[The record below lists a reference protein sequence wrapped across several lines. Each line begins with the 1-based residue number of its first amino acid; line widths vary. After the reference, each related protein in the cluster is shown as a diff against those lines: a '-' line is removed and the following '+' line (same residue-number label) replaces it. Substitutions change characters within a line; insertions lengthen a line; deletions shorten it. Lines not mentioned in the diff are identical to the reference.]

1 VSTAAVALAVAAA
14 ATMLLFALR
23 ARRHA
28 LSLRDSVNTLQR
40 ELAAEHGRLDKRAR
54 QEREW
59 LAVMAHELRSPVSA
73 VLGYSEL
80 LADGTLGPL
89 DTPASDALRRMHHA
103 AEQLLRIIEGI
114 DDLATDSTAAA
125 APVEL
130 VSARDLIEYAAAALR
145 TDAEARRIQV
155 IIEAADTT
163 LSTRPDSAQR
173 ALTLALGAALKV
185 SSGGTIRI
193 AADEGPDAGIVI
205 TGSRLDPQR
214 DDPDAARAAG
224 AQLTGAGLRLILAR
238 NTAAHAGGALHLERA
253 ADDST
258 TLRLLLPAPSV

>member
-1 VSTAAVALAVAAA
+1 
-14 ATMLLFALR
+14 MLLFALR

-28 LSLRDSVNTLQR
+28 LTLRDSVNELQH
-40 ELAAEHGRLDKRAR
+40 ELDAERGHLDERAR

-80 LADGTLGPL
+80 LADGTLGPI
-89 DTPASDALRRMHHA
+89 DGPASDALRRMHHA

-114 DDLATDSTAAA
+114 DDLATGSAAAA
-125 APVEL
+125 APVEA
-130 VSARDLIEYAAAALR
+130 VSALELIEHAAAALH
-145 TDAEARRIQV
+145 TEAESRRIEV
-155 IIEAADTT
+155 IIEAADRT
-163 LSTRPDSAQR
+163 LSTRPDTARR
-173 ALTLALGAALKV
+173 ALTLALGAAFKV

-193 AADEGPDAGIVI
+193 AADDGPDAAIVI
-205 TGSRLDPQR
+205 TGSRLDPTR

-224 AQLTGAGLRLILAR
+224 AQLTGAGLRLSLAR
-238 NTAAHAGGALHLERA
+238 HTAAHTGGTLHLERA
-253 ADDST
+253 ADQST